1 MKRNGK
7 TGLFIAIGFLVA
19 FAVWTVLVRFVGV
32 AGIGPLGSGVGFAGV
47 NGFVHSLIGVNITL
61 YEITDWLGIVPIAVA
76 AGFAVLGLCQWIL
89 RRRLLAVDRDVLAL
103 GVFYIAVIAVFLL
116 FEVAVV
122 NYRPVLIEGRMEA
135 SYPSSTTLL
144 ALCVMP
150 TAAMQV
156 GTRVKKTWLQCG
168 LFALIS
174 LFTVFMVV
182 ARVLSGVHWI
192 TDIVG
197 GALVATGLDM
207 LYYTLAIRA
216 SGTDNEMDG

>member
-19 FAVWTVLVRFVGV
+19 FAVWTALVRFVGV
-32 AGIGPLGSGVGFAGV
+32 AGIGPLGSRVGFAGV
-47 NGFVHSLIGVNITL
+47 NGFVHNLIGVNMTL
-61 YEITDWLGIVPIAVA
+61 YEITDWLGVVPIAVA

-89 RRRLLAVDRDVLAL
+89 RRRLLAVDRDILAL
-103 GVFYIAVIAVFLL
+103 GVFYVAVIAIFLL

-144 ALCVMP
+144 TVCVMP

-156 GTRVKKTWLQCG
+156 GTRVKKMWLRSG

-174 LFTVFMVV
+174 AFTVFMVV

-197 GALVATGLDM
+197 GVLVATGLDM

-216 SGTDNEMDG
+216 SGTDNERDG